1 MDFWQQGFVDFMQE
15 MVLMMQN
22 VRPQP
27 QVLHLVIDLYLFLKV
42 HMNYF
47 LGTSTIGNKK
57 NVLFRGK
64 LILYFFFFC

>member
-57 NVLFRGK
+57 
-64 LILYFFFFC
+64 